1 MTKKRG
7 RPPKTSATSSPT
19 AISSSTGTRSETTLF
34 CLVHKNLQV
43 LFSQLRGGHESVAG
57 LRKLIKKGSEPYLDD
72 FAPWQLRLWVV
83 DIPLNSPNLGMGVLH
98 PNKVGD
104 IFTTQPNENN
114 IHIIVEL
121 PTSPSAE
128 DQKDFQGSVIK
139 RGHMNYLSDNI
150 SISSTLVWYDPK
162 SKNEPLNVSDVSL
175 PFDISGTTDVLVMNK
190 SFYNVLDYCSGIRA
204 GFELKKRELIATNIL
219 SNFAVFFVLTDLN
232 DCWIFYWL
240 SNDRTVMMFRA
251 IDSSNALD
259 IIERTLDEDS
269 ISTATTTIDPNFPIG
284 SRINFCHL
292 GNLQGEASENVDLF
306 FNRPK
311 VQFEFEDDVANMK
324 DMFDEMTEEEIKGW
338 KVRRVL
344 KLFG

>member
-1 MTKKRG
+1 
-7 RPPKTSATSSPT
+7 
-19 AISSSTGTRSETTLF
+19 
-34 CLVHKNLQV
+34 
-43 LFSQLRGGHESVAG
+43 
-57 LRKLIKKGSEPYLDD
+57 
-72 FAPWQLRLWVV
+72 
-83 DIPLNSPNLGMGVLH
+83 MGVLH

-121 PTSPSAE
+121 PTSPS
-128 DQKDFQGSVIK
+128 GK
-139 RGHMNYLSDNI
+139 R
-150 SISSTLVWYDPK
+150 
-162 SKNEPLNVSDVSL
+162 KNEKSL
-175 PFDISGTTDVLVMNK
+175 SQWNSGWIRTEEKGPRYSCLSSHYRAYRDK
-190 SFYNVLDYCSGIRA
+190 YSFKFCRFL
-204 GFELKKRELIATNIL
+204 
-219 SNFAVFFVLTDLN
+219 VLTDLN

-259 IIERTLDEDS
+259 IIGRTLDEDS

-338 KVRRVL
+338 KVRRVI

>member
-1 MTKKRG
+1 
-7 RPPKTSATSSPT
+7 
-19 AISSSTGTRSETTLF
+19 
-34 CLVHKNLQV
+34 
-43 LFSQLRGGHESVAG
+43 
-57 LRKLIKKGSEPYLDD
+57 
-72 FAPWQLRLWVV
+72 
-83 DIPLNSPNLGMGVLH
+83 
-98 PNKVGD
+98 
-104 IFTTQPNENN
+104 
-114 IHIIVEL
+114 
-121 PTSPSAE
+121 
-128 DQKDFQGSVIK
+128 
-139 RGHMNYLSDNI
+139 
-150 SISSTLVWYDPK
+150 
-162 SKNEPLNVSDVSL
+162 
-175 PFDISGTTDVLVMNK
+175 MNK
-190 SFYNVLDYCSGIRA
+190 SFYNVLDYYSGIRA
-204 GFELKKRELIATNIL
+204 GFELKKRVQDIHVYQVITELIATNIL

-259 IIERTLDEDS
+259 IIGRTLDEDS

-338 KVRRVL
+338 KVRRVI

>member
-1 MTKKRG
+1 
-7 RPPKTSATSSPT
+7 
-19 AISSSTGTRSETTLF
+19 
-34 CLVHKNLQV
+34 
-43 LFSQLRGGHESVAG
+43 
-57 LRKLIKKGSEPYLDD
+57 
-72 FAPWQLRLWVV
+72 
-83 DIPLNSPNLGMGVLH
+83 MGVLH

-121 PTSPSAE
+121 PTSPSGTFENYKRRIKRSIDTFTDNSMNQTHLDELLNHLNFCRAI
-128 DQKDFQGSVIK
+128 SVITVDSTDK
-139 RGHMNYLSDNI
+139 VFDEQFFWNSGWIRTEEKGPRYSCLSSHYRAYRDK
-150 SISSTLVWYDPK
+150 Y
-162 SKNEPLNVSDVSL
+162 
-175 PFDISGTTDVLVMNK
+175 
-190 SFYNVLDYCSGIRA
+190 SFKFCRFL
-204 GFELKKRELIATNIL
+204 
-219 SNFAVFFVLTDLN
+219 VLTDLN

-259 IIERTLDEDS
+259 IIGRTLDEDS

-338 KVRRVL
+338 KVRRVI

>member
-1 MTKKRG
+1 
-7 RPPKTSATSSPT
+7 
-19 AISSSTGTRSETTLF
+19 
-34 CLVHKNLQV
+34 
-43 LFSQLRGGHESVAG
+43 
-57 LRKLIKKGSEPYLDD
+57 
-72 FAPWQLRLWVV
+72 
-83 DIPLNSPNLGMGVLH
+83 MGVLH

-121 PTSPSAE
+121 PTSPS
-128 DQKDFQGSVIK
+128 GK
-139 RGHMNYLSDNI
+139 R
-150 SISSTLVWYDPK
+150 
-162 SKNEPLNVSDVSL
+162 KNENGGSKRFSSL
-175 PFDISGTTDVLVMNK
+175 RMTFECQRCLASIRHKWDDRCIGHEQKLLQCSRLLYHYRAYRDK
-190 SFYNVLDYCSGIRA
+190 YSFKFCRFL
-204 GFELKKRELIATNIL
+204 
-219 SNFAVFFVLTDLN
+219 VLTDLN

-259 IIERTLDEDS
+259 IIGRTLDEDS

-338 KVRRVL
+338 KVRRVI